1 MTIPLYMALPV
12 VAAIMYAY
20 GSMYFKEASEHGTT
34 VIHNFVVTNW
44 VMALVFVPMIF
55 FDPWPQSPWLW
66 LQPAACAVLFTL
78 GNWLTFAAIRRGDM
92 SIVVP
97 VMGTKAFF
105 VAVGASVCFEKTIDP
120 GLWIAAVLAAIG
132 IYILGRTDR
141 PGSRG
146 LSPTVLLTILG
157 SACFGFADAAIQAW
171 APAYGSRGFLGT
183 TFLMIGLFSS
193 LLLGA
198 ADHPLKEADRQ
209 GLRALI
215 IGAGIIALQGILVAI
230 SVVGFDNATGVNVV
244 YSSRGLWSVL
254 LIWWIGHRFRAPE
267 NDHLPR
273 VFYIRFA
280 GAALMMIAVAL
291 AMWESAE

>member
-1 MTIPLYMALPV
+1 MTIPVYMALPV
-12 VAAIMYAY
+12 VAAFMYAY

-44 VMALVFVPMIF
+44 VMAFVFGPMIF
-55 FDPWPQSPWLW
+55 FDTWPQSPWLL

-78 GNWLTFAAIRRGDM
+78 GNWLTFAAIRSGDM

-97 VMGTKAFF
+97 VMGTKALF
-105 VAVGASVCFEKTIDP
+105 VAIGASVCFGKTIDP
-120 GLWIAAVLAAIG
+120 GMWIAAILAAVG

-141 PGSRG
+141 PGAGG
-146 LSPTVLLTILG
+146 LSPTVILTILG
-157 SACFGFADAAIQAW
+157 SICFGFADAAIQAW

-183 TFLMIGLFSS
+183 AFLMIGLFSI
-193 LLLGA
+193 LFLPA

-209 GLRALI
+209 GMRALV
-215 IGAGIIALQGILVAI
+215 IGAAIIALQGILVAI
-230 SVVGFDNATGVNVV
+230 AVVGFDNATGVNVV

-273 VFYIRFA
+273 VFYLRLA
-280 GAALMMIAVAL
+280 GAAIMMTAVGI